1 MWPGSKGKGQKGKD
15 GSPKDGDLKKARATK
30 AKLKAMTK
38 EALEAEQEAAFRERA
53 QEESAQSLNDLDDL
67 DEKDEVD
74 GDASEPQVGLNY
86 HQETREAE
94 GGNFIRLPASAG
106 EHSNE
111 KVSGVWKN
119 RVLGTGRPAAQD
131 SQSQTGPRSVVD
143 QNERIRQNAQHEA
156 MVNLVDRMFDY
167 FQNLAYDFNQMN
179 PAPEL
184 ELSWI
189 RPTLT
194 RENISSWHQS
204 AQYISVFTGRIS
216 TRFWTLV
223 VRGTYEAVDSYIIP
237 ADKLLSFTTAPTSH
251 NCALSIL
258 PAFDGSR
265 VFYYA
270 HDHLLD
276 EDTLHL
282 CYRAL
287 LDTLITVAQDD
298 QPLRG
303 SLDLDALG
311 VFGSVS
317 HAGPT
322 ASASAPVG
330 REAEMEID
338 YSALYRQ
345 HMAAQGQ
352 SQPQASPQKTFSQAD
367 AGAPV
372 SGEFYGGQG
381 QSTPPQTYPPEFS
394 TSAPP
399 TAHAAPPVGQN
410 VSGSQ
415 NSLQSQAPA
424 AGSGRDD
431 DDWKPVV
438 RSVRSASQQMPIN
451 PFNTATPPEAPK
463 PASSGAG
470 EWRDVSSSG
479 SRPAVDPNAS
489 GFNLQARPDALS
501 SSGSRPAVDPN
512 ASGFNLQARPD
523 APRPGFSAQALFQSA
538 SAGMPQTP
546 VQPATPPAAAPS
558 PASSPPPPPAP
569 PPPAPR
575 QEVPWNFVSSASK
588 TESSPAPLSP
598 PGFQAPPQS
607 PAPSFQPQNFSRPPE
622 PPAPTPMP
630 HSRQVDEV
638 AHFIAHESM
647 PQVQSQSQPL
657 MQPSVEPVRD
667 ILAAD
672 TETNPVLM
680 RPAAPPAAVSETSFK
695 KALEVLLAAF
705 DKEMESVAARGS
717 EAFARRDLKGAEMMI
732 KLAEEISQLKETIQ
746 QFTITNKDN
755 LS

>member
-53 QEESAQSLNDLDDL
+53 QEESAHSVNDLDDL

-74 GDASEPQVGLNY
+74 GDGSEPEVGLNY
-86 HQETREAE
+86 HQEQKEAE

-237 ADKLLSFTTAPTSH
+237 ADKLLSFTTAPSSH

-270 HDHLLD
+270 HDHLLN
-276 EDTLHL
+276 EENLHL

-287 LDTLITVAQDD
+287 LDTLITVAQED

-303 SLDLDALG
+303 ALDLDALG
-311 VFGSVS
+311 VFGSVTHS
-317 HAGPT
+317 SPT

-352 SQPQASPQKTFSQAD
+352 SQPQASAQKPFSQAD
-367 AGAPV
+367 ERAPV

-381 QSTPPQTYPPEFS
+381 QSTPPQTYPSEFS
-394 TSAPP
+394 TAAPAA
-399 TAHAAPPVGQN
+399 AHAAPPVGQN

-415 NSLQSQAPA
+415 NSLQAQAQSPA

-451 PFNTATPPEAPK
+451 PFNTAAPAEPPK
-463 PASSGAG
+463 PAGSAGG
-470 EWRDVSSSG
+470 EWRD
-479 SRPAVDPNAS
+479 
-489 GFNLQARPDALS
+489 LS

-546 VQPATPPAAAPS
+546 TPPQQPPGAPAAAFPQ
-558 PASSPPPPPAP
+558 APPAQA
-569 PPPAPR
+569 PAPSPR
-575 QEVPWNFVSSASK
+575 QEVPWNFVSSTSK
-588 TESSPAPLSP
+588 TESAAAPVP
-598 PGFQAPPQS
+598 QPGFQAPQP
-607 PAPSFQPQNFSRPPE
+607 PAPSFQPQSFSRPPE

-638 AHFIAHESM
+638 AHLIAHENV
-647 PQVQSQSQPL
+647 PQVQSQPQPL
-657 MQPSVEPVRD
+657 VQPSVEPVRD

-680 RPAAPPAAVSETSFK
+680 RPAAPPAAASETSFK

-746 QFTITNKDN
+746 QFTLANKDN

>member
-1 MWPGSKGKGQKGKD
+1 MWPGSKGKGQKGKE
-15 GSPKDGDLKKARATK
+15 GSPKDGDLKRARATK

-53 QEESAQSLNDLDDL
+53 QEQNAQQFDDL
-67 DEKDEVD
+67 DEKDEVED
-74 GDASEPQVGLNY
+74 EASEPQVGLNY
-86 HQETREAE
+86 HQEPREAAE

-119 RVLGTGRPAAQD
+119 RVLGTARPTSQD

-143 QNERIRQNAQHEA
+143 HNERIRQNAQHEA

-189 RPTLT
+189 RPTLS

-223 VRGTYEAVDSYIIP
+223 VRGTFESVDSYIIP
-237 ADKLLSFTTAPTSH
+237 ADKLLSFTTDPSSH

-270 HDHLLD
+270 HDHLLN
-276 EDTLHL
+276 EETLHL

-298 QPLRG
+298 KPLRG
-303 SLDLDALG
+303 ALDLDALG
-311 VFGSVS
+311 VFGAVS
-317 HAGPT
+317 HT
-322 ASASAPVG
+322 SQSSSAVPVG

-352 SQPQASPQKTFSQAD
+352 SQPQSEGQKSFGRSD
-367 AGAPV
+367 DGPV

-381 QSTPPQTYPPEFS
+381 QSTPPQRYPSEFS
-394 TSAPP
+394 TAASSAAP
-399 TAHAAPPVGQN
+399 ASPPVGQN
-410 VSGSQ
+410 ISGSQ
-415 NSLQSQAPA
+415 SSVFSQAQAPSA
-424 AGSGRDD
+424 ASARDD

-438 RSVRSASQQMPIN
+438 RSVRSASQQTPVN
-451 PFNTATPPEAPK
+451 PFNSTGSFNSAGSSNSAGQAEPPRP
-463 PASSGAG
+463 GAG
-470 EWRDVSSSG
+470 GGGEWHDVSSSG

-489 GFNLQARPDALS
+489 GFNLQARPDAS
-501 SSGSRPAVDPN
+501 
-512 ASGFNLQARPD
+512 
-523 APRPGFSAQALFQSA
+523 RPGFSAQALFQSA
-538 SAGMPQTP
+538 SAGMPQTAG
-546 VQPATPPAAAPS
+546 QPPAQPPTPPAA
-558 PASSPPPPPAP
+558 PPPAQA
-569 PPPAPR
+569 PAPQGQAR
-575 QEVPWNFVSSASK
+575 QEVPWNFVSSVGKS
-588 TESSPAPLSP
+588 ESGSAAVPVPAPQ
-598 PGFQAPPQS
+598 PGFQAPPQT
-607 PAPSFQPQNFSRPPE
+607 PAPSFLPQSFARPPE

-638 AHFIAHESM
+638 AHLIANETVQIK
-647 PQVQSQSQPL
+647 PQP
-657 MQPSVEPVRD
+657 EPVRD

-680 RPAAPPAAVSETSFK
+680 RPAAPPVPLAETSFK

-732 KLAEEISQLKETIQ
+732 KLAEEISALKETIV
-746 QFTITNKDN
+746 QFSSANKDN

>member
-1 MWPGSKGKGQKGKD
+1 MWRGSKGKGQKGKE
-15 GSPKDGDLKKARATK
+15 GSPKDGDLKRARATK

-38 EALEAEQEAAFRERA
+38 EALEAEQEAAFRERV
-53 QEESAQSLNDLDDL
+53 QERNARQFDDL
-67 DEKDEVD
+67 DEKDEVED
-74 GDASEPQVGLNY
+74 DASEPQVGLNY
-86 HQETREAE
+86 HQEPREAAE

-119 RVLGTGRPAAQD
+119 RVLGTGRPMSQD
-131 SQSQTGPRSVVD
+131 PQSQTGPRSVVD
-143 QNERIRQNAQHEA
+143 QNERIRQSAQDEA

-167 FQNLAYDFNQMN
+167 FQNLAYDFNHMN

-223 VRGTYEAVDSYIIP
+223 VRGTFESVDSYIIP
-237 ADKLLSFTTAPTSH
+237 ADKLLSFTTDPTSH

-276 EDTLHL
+276 EETLNL

-298 QPLRG
+298 KPLRG

-311 VFGSVS
+311 VFGVVS
-317 HAGPT
+317 HTTPSSSSG
-322 ASASAPVG
+322 APVG

-345 HMAAQGQ
+345 LMAAQGQ
-352 SQPQASPQKTFSQAD
+352 SQPQSEGAKSLSQSGD
-367 AGAPV
+367 APV
-372 SGEFYGGQG
+372 RGEFYGGQG
-381 QSTPPQTYPPEFS
+381 QSTPPQTYPSEFS
-394 TSAPP
+394 TTSPSAASSAVP
-399 TAHAAPPVGQN
+399 ASPPVGQN
-410 VSGSQ
+410 ISGSQ
-415 NSLQSQAPA
+415 NSVNSQAHAPS
-424 AGSGRDD
+424 AGSHRDD

-438 RSVRSASQQMPIN
+438 RSVRRASQQMPIN
-451 PFNTATPPEAPK
+451 PFNSTGSFNSVGSSGSAGQAEPPK
-463 PASSGAG
+463 PGNSGAG
-470 EWRDVSSSG
+470 EWRDV
-479 SRPAVDPNAS
+479 
-489 GFNLQARPDALS
+489 S

-546 VQPATPPAAAPS
+546 VQPPGQPSVQPPASAA
-558 PASSPPPPPAP
+558 PPPAKA
-569 PPPAPR
+569 PAPQTPAR
-575 QEVPWNFVSSASK
+575 QEVSWNFVSSAGKVDSG
-588 TESSPAPLSP
+588 SGSGSAAAPVPTSQT
-598 PGFQAPPQS
+598 GFQAPPQT
-607 PAPSFQPQNFSRPPE
+607 PAPSFLPQSFARPPE
-622 PPAPTPMP
+622 PPAPTP
-630 HSRQVDEV
+630 HSRQVNEV
-638 AHFIAHESM
+638 AHSIANET
-647 PQVQSQSQPL
+647 VQ
-657 MQPSVEPVRD
+657 MQPQPESVRD

-680 RPAAPPAAVSETSFK
+680 RPAAPPGPLSETSFK

-705 DKEMESVAARGS
+705 DKEMESVADRGS

-732 KLAEEISQLKETIQ
+732 KLAEEISALKETIV
-746 QFTITNKDN
+746 QFSSANKDN